1 MKLSMRNGQK
11 LLKVLVLSVC
21 FVHFFSMDVSAEWPD
36 FPLSSD
42 CFSSNTYGTQSSP
55 AIATGGDELL
65 VVWEDQRI
73 FLERDI
79 FATRITQEGE
89 ITDPFGI
96 PICTAPGQQTNVKVA
111 AGDQNYLVVWQDRR
125 GGASEIYGARLNF
138 DGTVLDP
145 DGFQIS
151 TGTGWAESPDV
162 TWDGENFMVVFSY
175 DRYELTSYDIYA
187 TRISTDG
194 QILDPRGI
202 QLSFDDVMELY
213 PSISFC
219 DSVYLVAWEHALG

>member
-1 MKLSMRNGQK
+1 MKLQMNNRQK
-11 LLKVLVLSVC
+11 LLKVLVLFIC
-21 FVHFFSMDVSAEWPD
+21 FVPCLSMGASADWPE

-42 CFSSNTYGTQSSP
+42 CFSGNAYGTQSSP
-55 AIATGGDELL
+55 AIAARENELL
-65 VVWEDQRI
+65 VVWEDQRV
-73 FLERDI
+73 FLERDL

-89 ITDPFGI
+89 ILDPIGI
-96 PICTAPGQQTNVKVA
+96 PVCAALGQQTDVKAA

-125 GGASEIYGARLNF
+125 GGASEIYGARMDLN
-138 DGTVLDP
+138 GIVLDP

-151 TGTGWAESPDV
+151 TGSGWAESPDV
-162 TWDGENFMVVFSY
+162 AWDGENFMVVWSY

-187 TRISTDG
+187 TRISSDG

-202 QLSFDDVMELY
+202 QLSSDDVMELY

-219 DSVYLVAWEHALG
+219 DSLFFVAWEHALG

>member
-1 MKLSMRNGQK
+1 MKLQMNNRQK

-21 FVHFFSMDVSAEWPD
+21 IVPCLSTDAHAEWPG
-36 FPLSSD
+36 FSISSD
-42 CFSSNTYGTQSSP
+42 CFSGNAYGTQSSP
-55 AIATGGDELL
+55 AIAARGSELL
-65 VVWEDQRI
+65 VVWEDQRV
-73 FLERDI
+73 FLERDV
-79 FATRITQEGE
+79 FATRVTQEGE
-89 ITDPFGI
+89 ITDPIGI
-96 PICTAPGQQTNVKVA
+96 PVCTVLGQQKNVKAA

-125 GGASEIYGARLNF
+125 GGASEIYGARMDL

-162 TWDGENFMVVFSY
+162 AWDGENFMVVWSY
-175 DRYELTSYDIYA
+175 DKYELTSYDIYA
-187 TRISTDG
+187 TRISSAG

-219 DSVYLVAWEHALG
+219 DSLFFVAWEHALG